1 MRDSSEI
8 KVSVILTVYNSASFL
23 RSCLDSILSQTL
35 KEIEIICIDDE
46 SEDGSDVILE
56 DYSRR
61 DERISVIRL
70 EHSGA
75 GAARNC
81 GLDAAHGKYVS
92 VLDAD
97 DFFEQDID
105 AVVVCRAVAS
115 LANIHAETLP
125 DMLVPRE
132 MLD

>member
-1 MRDSSEI
+1 MSDSSEI

-61 DERISVIRL
+61 DERVEDLQQMLKLFCGNCVTFSI
-70 EHSGA
+70 
-75 GAARNC
+75 AAVDLLNGVDR
-81 GLDAAHGKYVS
+81 V
-92 VLDAD
+92 VLTDLRD
-97 DFFEQDID
+97 QH
-105 AVVVCRAVAS
+105 VAKS
-115 LANIHAETLP
+115 IETINHKVLK
-125 DMLVPRE
+125 
-132 MLD
+132 